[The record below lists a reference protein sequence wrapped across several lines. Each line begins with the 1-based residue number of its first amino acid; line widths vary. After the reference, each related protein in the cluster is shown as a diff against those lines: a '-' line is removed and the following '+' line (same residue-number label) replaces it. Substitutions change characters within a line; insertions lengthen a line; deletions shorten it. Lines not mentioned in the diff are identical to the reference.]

1 MGHYKGNRNL
11 RQGFHEIPAEI
22 LPYVNNKI
30 QDYGFILMEAD
41 YVNPLLFQSEL
52 RQFFE
57 AMQSRN
63 DKEKLSALF
72 SREDFQSLGE
82 ETQQAIV
89 IHLGQKKLIKKVM
102 EEKQDMCKAMRD
114 IMRESR
120 EQGIEQGIEQGT
132 EQTLQMNIISLMKN
146 MKWTVEQAMDALSVK
161 NEQRE
166 RYRNLLKN

>member
-1 MGHYKGNRNL
+1 MECPEESLYTMPVNTKG
-11 RQGFHEIPAEI
+11 
-22 LPYVNNKI
+22 
-30 QDYGFILMEAD
+30 
-41 YVNPLLFQSEL
+41 
-52 RQFFE
+52 
-57 AMQSRN
+57 
-63 DKEKLSALF
+63 
-72 SREDFQSLGE
+72 SLGE

-166 RYRNLLKN
+166 RYRNLLKD